1 MKAFCKKYLPWV
13 LILIGV
19 LRLLWEHFPGRL
31 AFLHVLGSDHFGW
44 VFWLCGIFG
53 IVWLLLRKLGIQCL
67 EGGDQQAVNSR
78 MESGNFPLRRFF

>member
-53 IVWLLLRKLGIQCL
+53 IVWLLSAALIRTVRNPPILSP
-67 EGGDQQAVNSR
+67 V
-78 MESGNFPLRRFF
+78 PLSHV